1 MTFHRPIRTTVADFI
16 ADRLA
21 DCDKT
26 QREVAT
32 ECGFETPNIITMFKN
47 GSTRVPLNRI
57 GPLAKAIG
65 ADPAHLLRLVMA
77 EYLPD
82 TWEAIEET
90 MQSTI
95 LTANELK
102 LIRAYREVTGD
113 NDAEAVVINRDAV
126 IAIIAA

>member
-26 QREVAT
+26 QREVAA